1 MVENY
6 STGIILQARM
16 GSSRLP
22 GKMGRKFYNGKTL
35 LRVILERLNE
45 VFDSQLTIVATSTKI
60 NDDFIESEAGS
71 CGVNVFRGS
80 ENDVLARFVAAAE
93 QFKHQRI
100 IRICADN
107 PFIQTKFVKDLMDY
121 NSDSEADY
129 VGFRLNKNLPAIKSH
144 LGFFPELV
152 RSEALKEIHKSDPD
166 PIYREHVTNF
176 FYSSQNRSY
185 ETSWIDLDYP
195 EEMIRNVRLT
205 IDTESDFM
213 IADSLYRYFHENGM
227 KGSDEQIFDYLTE
240 NHNILNQMA
249 KNISAN
255 EK

>member
-1 MVENY
+1 MTENY

-22 GKMGRKFYNGKTL
+22 GKMGRKFYDGKTL

-45 VFDSQLTIVATSTKI
+45 VFDSDLIIVATSTKR
-60 NDDFIESEAGS
+60 NDDFIETEAES

-80 ENDVLARFVAAAE
+80 ENDVLGRFVAAAE
-93 QFKHQRI
+93 QFNRQRI

-107 PFIQTKFVKDLMDY
+107 PFIQTAFVNDLLNY

-129 VGFRLNKNLPAIKSH
+129 AGFRLNKNLPAIKSH

-152 RSEALKEIHKSDPD
+152 KSEALRKIHESDPD
-166 PIYREHVTNF
+166 PLFREHVTNF
-176 FYSSQNRSY
+176 FYSSQNSIY
-185 ETSWIDLDYP
+185 KTSWIDLDYP
-195 EEMIRNVRLT
+195 DVMIRNVRLT
-205 IDTESDFM
+205 IDTESDFL
-213 IADSLYRYFHENGM
+213 IAGSLYRYFSENGL
-227 KGSDEQIFDYLTE
+227 KGSDDQIFEYL
-240 NHNILNQMA
+240 NKNRDILNRMQ
-249 KNISAN
+249 KNIRAN

>member
-1 MVENY
+1 MAENY

-35 LRVILERLNE
+35 LRVILERLKE
-45 VFDSQLTIVATSTKI
+45 IFDSKLIIVATSTQK
-60 NDDFIESEAGS
+60 NDGFIESEAGS

-80 ENDVLARFVAAAE
+80 ENDVLGRFVAAAE
-93 QFKHQRI
+93 QFNHQRI

-107 PFIQTKFVKDLMDY
+107 PFIQTAFVNDLLDF

-129 VGFRLNKNLPAIKSH
+129 VGFRLNKKLPAIKSH

-152 RSEALKEIHKSDPD
+152 KIEALKQIHKSDPD
-166 PIYREHVTNF
+166 PIFREHVTNF
-176 FYSSQNRSY
+176 FYSSQNRAY
-185 ETSWIDLDYP
+185 KTSWIDLDYP

-205 IDTESDFM
+205 IDTESDFL
-213 IADSLYRYFHENGM
+213 IADSLYRYFNENGM
-227 KGSDEQIFDYLTE
+227 KGSDDQIFDYLSE
-240 NHNILNQMA
+240 NHKILNQMT

>member
-60 NDDFIESEAGS
+60 NDDFIELEAGS

-129 VGFRLNKNLPAIKSH
+129 VGFRLNRDLPAIKSH

-152 RSEALKEIHKSDPD
+152 KSEALKQIDNSDPD
-166 PIYREHVTNF
+166 PIFREHVTNF
-176 FYSSQNRSY
+176 FYSDQNRRY
-185 ETSWIDLDYP
+185 KTSWIDLDYP

-205 IDTESDFM
+205 IDTESDFL
-213 IADSLYRYFHENGM
+213 IADSLYKYFNENGL
-227 KGSDEQIFDYLTE
+227 KGSDEQIFDYLSR
-240 NHNILNQMA
+240 NHEILNQMN
-249 KNISAN
+249 KNIREN